1 MHPFTV
7 IEAVIAIN
15 AGKLVGVPTDTV
27 YGVAADPWSE
37 TGMKALFELKG
48 RGPEHPIALL
58 VADLEQAHELVT
70 ITSQAQRLAD
80 EFWPGPLTLVLPA
93 ASGLPAWIGDQT
105 RGTVGVR
112 VPQHPV
118 ALDLLDKAGTLA
130 VTSANRTGEEAA
142 IDDEQA
148 REVFGDAVTG
158 YLAGAGSAGTASTVL
173 DATSDP
179 PVLLRAGPVAWPR
192 EDVDES

>member
-7 IEAVIAIN
+7 IEAVIALN
-15 AGKLVGVPTDTV
+15 AGGLVGVPTDTV

-37 TGMKALFELKG
+37 SGMNALFDLKG
-48 RGPEHPIALL
+48 RGPEHPVALL
-58 VADLEQAHELVT
+58 VADLEQAHELVV
-70 ITSQAQRLAD
+70 ITALAERLAA

-93 ASGLPAWIGDQT
+93 ARDLPPWIGDQA

-130 VTSANRTGEEAA
+130 VTSANRSGEEAA
-142 IDDEQA
+142 VDHEQA
-148 REVFGDAVTG
+148 LQIFGDAMIG
-158 YLAGAGSAGTASTVL
+158 YLQGAGSAGLASTVL
-173 DATSDP
+173 DATVDP
-179 PVLLRAGPVAWPR
+179 PAVLRAGPVAWPR
-192 EDVDES
+192 EDGDEG

>member
-7 IEAVIAIN
+7 IEAVIALN

-37 TGMKALFELKG
+37 SGMNALFDLKG
-48 RGPEHPIALL
+48 RGPEHPVALL
-58 VADLEQAHELVT
+58 VADLEQAHELVV
-70 ITSQAQRLAD
+70 ITAKAERLAA

-93 ASGLPAWIGDQT
+93 ARDLPPWIGDQA

-130 VTSANRTGEEAA
+130 VTSANRSGEEAA
-142 IDDEQA
+142 VDHEQA
-148 REVFGDAVTG
+148 LQIFGDEVTG
-158 YLAGAGSAGTASTVL
+158 YLEGVGSAGLASTVL
-173 DATSDP
+173 DATVDP
-179 PVLLRAGPVAWPR
+179 PAVLRAGPVAWPR
-192 EDVDES
+192 EDGDEG

>member
-7 IEAVIAIN
+7 IEAVIALN

-37 TGMKALFELKG
+37 SGMNALFDLKG
-48 RGPEHPIALL
+48 RGPEHPVALL
-58 VADLEQAHELVT
+58 VADLEQAHELVD
-70 ITSQAQRLAD
+70 ITAIAERLAA
-80 EFWPGPLTLVLPA
+80 EFWPGPLTLVVPA
-93 ASGLPAWIGDQT
+93 ARDLPPWIGDQA

-130 VTSANRTGEEAA
+130 VTSANRSGEEAA
-142 IDDEQA
+142 VDHEQA
-148 REVFGDAVTG
+148 VQIFGNEVIG
-158 YLAGAGSAGTASTVL
+158 YLEGAGSAGLASTVL
-173 DATSDP
+173 DATVDP
-179 PVLLRAGPVAWPR
+179 PAVLRAGPVAWPR
-192 EDVDES
+192 EDGDEG

>member
-7 IEAVIAIN
+7 IEAVIALN

-37 TGMKALFELKG
+37 SGMNALFDLKG
-48 RGPEHPIALL
+48 RGPEHPVALL
-58 VADLEQAHELVT
+58 VADLEQAHELVD
-70 ITSQAQRLAD
+70 ITAIAERLAA

-93 ASGLPAWIGDQT
+93 ARDLPPWIGDQA

-130 VTSANRTGEEAA
+130 VTSANRSGEEAA
-142 IDDEQA
+142 VDHEQA
-148 REVFGDAVTG
+148 VQIFGNEVIG
-158 YLAGAGSAGTASTVL
+158 YLEGAGSAGLASTVL
-173 DATSDP
+173 DATVDP
-179 PVLLRAGPVAWPR
+179 PVVLRAGPVAWPR
-192 EDVDES
+192 EDGDEG

>member
-1 MHPFTV
+1 MKTRLCV
-7 IEAVIAIN
+7 VGLCA

-37 TGMKALFELKG
+37 SGMTALFDLKG
-48 RGPEHPIALL
+48 RGPEHPVALL
-58 VADLEQAHELVT
+58 VADLEQAHELVV
-70 ITSQAQRLAD
+70 ITAISQRLAD

-93 ASGLPAWIGDQT
+93 ARDLPVWIGDQA

-130 VTSANRTGEEAA
+130 VTSANRSGEEAA
-142 IDDEQA
+142 VDDAQA
-148 REVFGDAVTG
+148 REVFGDAVIG

-173 DATSDP
+173 DATVDP
-179 PVLLRAGPVAWPR
+179 PAVLRAGPVAWPQ
-192 EDVDES
+192 EGLDES

>member
-7 IEAVIAIN
+7 VEAVIALN

-37 TGMKALFELKG
+37 SGMNALFDLKG
-48 RGPEHPIALL
+48 RGPEHPVALL
-58 VADLEQAHELVT
+58 VADLEQAHELVV
-70 ITSQAQRLAD
+70 ITALAERLAA

-93 ASGLPAWIGDQT
+93 ARDLPPWIGDQA

-130 VTSANRTGEEAA
+130 VTSANRSGEKAA
-142 IDDEQA
+142 VDHKQA
-148 REVFGDAVTG
+148 LQIFGDAVIG
-158 YLAGAGSAGTASTVL
+158 YLEGAGSAGLASTVL
-173 DATSDP
+173 DATVDP
-179 PVLLRAGPVAWPR
+179 PAVLRAGPVAWPR
-192 EDVDES
+192 EEGDEG

>member
-7 IEAVIAIN
+7 VEAVIALN

-37 TGMKALFELKG
+37 SGMNALFDLKG
-48 RGPEHPIALL
+48 RGPEHPVALL
-58 VADLEQAHELVT
+58 VADLEQAHELVV
-70 ITSQAQRLAD
+70 ITALAERLAA

-93 ASGLPAWIGDQT
+93 ARDLPPWIGDQA

-130 VTSANRTGEEAA
+130 VTSANRSGAEAA
-142 IDDEQA
+142 VDHKQA
-148 REVFGDAVTG
+148 LQIFGDAVIG
-158 YLAGAGSAGTASTVL
+158 YLEGAGSAGLASTVL
-173 DATSDP
+173 DATVDP
-179 PVLLRAGPVAWPR
+179 PALLRAGPVAWPR
-192 EDVDES
+192 EDGDEG

>member
-7 IEAVIAIN
+7 IEAVIALN

-37 TGMKALFELKG
+37 SGMNALFHLKG
-48 RGPEHPIALL
+48 RGPEHPVALL
-58 VADLEQAHELVT
+58 VADLEQAHELVV
-70 ITSQAQRLAD
+70 ITALAERLAA

-93 ASGLPAWIGDQT
+93 ARDLPPWIGDQA

-130 VTSANRTGEEAA
+130 VTSANRSGEEAA
-142 IDDEQA
+142 VDHEQA
-148 REVFGDAVTG
+148 LQIFGDAVIG
-158 YLAGAGSAGTASTVL
+158 YLEGAGSAGLASTVL
-173 DATSDP
+173 DATVDP
-179 PVLLRAGPVAWPR
+179 PAVLRAGPVAWPR
-192 EDVDES
+192 EDGDEG

>member
-7 IEAVIAIN
+7 IEAVIALN

-37 TGMKALFELKG
+37 SGMNALFDLKG
-48 RGPEHPIALL
+48 RGPEHPVALL
-58 VADLEQAHELVT
+58 VADLEQAHELVV
-70 ITSQAQRLAD
+70 ITAKAERLAA

-93 ASGLPAWIGDQT
+93 ARDLPPWIGDQA

-130 VTSANRTGEEAA
+130 VTSANRSGEEAA
-142 IDDEQA
+142 VDHEQA
-148 REVFGDAVTG
+148 LQIFGDEVTG
-158 YLAGAGSAGTASTVL
+158 YLEGAGSAGLASTVL
-173 DATSDP
+173 DATVDP
-179 PVLLRAGPVAWPR
+179 PAVLRAGPVAWPR
-192 EDVDES
+192 EEGDEG

>member
-7 IEAVIAIN
+7 IEAVIALN
-15 AGKLVGVPTDTV
+15 AGGLVGVPTDTV

-37 TGMKALFELKG
+37 SGMNALFDLKG
-48 RGPEHPIALL
+48 RGPEHPVALL
-58 VADLEQAHELVT
+58 VANLEQAHELVD
-70 ITSQAQRLAD
+70 ITALAERLAA

-93 ASGLPAWIGDQT
+93 ARDLPPWIGDQA

-130 VTSANRTGEEAA
+130 VTSANRSGEEAA
-142 IDDEQA
+142 VDHEQA
-148 REVFGDAVTG
+148 LQIFGDAMIG
-158 YLAGAGSAGTASTVL
+158 YLQGAGSAGLASTVL
-173 DATSDP
+173 DATVDP
-179 PVLLRAGPVAWPR
+179 PAVLRAGPVAWPR
-192 EDVDES
+192 EDGDEG

>member
-7 IEAVIAIN
+7 IEAVIALN

-37 TGMKALFELKG
+37 SGMNALFDLKG
-48 RGPEHPIALL
+48 RGPEHPVALL
-58 VADLEQAHELVT
+58 VADLEQAHELVV
-70 ITSQAQRLAD
+70 ITAIAERLAA

-93 ASGLPAWIGDQT
+93 ARDLPPWIGDQA

-130 VTSANRTGEEAA
+130 VTSANRSGEEAA
-142 IDDEQA
+142 ADHEQA
-148 REVFGDAVTG
+148 LQIFGDAVIG
-158 YLAGAGSAGTASTVL
+158 YLEGAGSAGLASTVL
-173 DATSDP
+173 DATVDP
-179 PVLLRAGPVAWPR
+179 PAVLRAGPVAWPR
-192 EDVDES
+192 EDGDEG

>member
-7 IEAVIAIN
+7 IEAVIALN
-15 AGKLVGVPTDTV
+15 AGRLVGVPTDTV

-37 TGMKALFELKG
+37 SGMNALFELKG
-48 RGPEHPIALL
+48 RGPEHPVALL
-58 VADLEQAHELVT
+58 VADLEQAHELVV
-70 ITSQAQRLAD
+70 ITAIAERLAA

-93 ASGLPAWIGDQT
+93 ARDLPPWIGDQA

-130 VTSANRTGEEAA
+130 VTSANRSGEEAA
-142 IDDEQA
+142 VDHEQA
-148 REVFGDAVTG
+148 LQIFGDEVTG
-158 YLAGAGSAGTASTVL
+158 YLEGAGSAGLASTVL
-173 DATSDP
+173 DATVDP
-179 PVLLRAGPVAWPR
+179 PVVLRAGPVAWPR
-192 EDVDES
+192 EDGDEG

>member
-7 IEAVIAIN
+7 IEAVIALN
-15 AGKLVGVPTDTV
+15 AGRLVGVPTDTV

-37 TGMKALFELKG
+37 SGMNALFELKG
-48 RGPEHPIALL
+48 RGPEHPVALL
-58 VADLEQAHELVT
+58 VADLEQAHELVV
-70 ITSQAQRLAD
+70 ITAIAERLAA

-93 ASGLPAWIGDQT
+93 ARDLPPWIGDQA

-130 VTSANRTGEEAA
+130 VTSANRSGEEAA
-142 IDDEQA
+142 VDHEQA
-148 REVFGDAVTG
+148 LQIFGDAVIG
-158 YLAGAGSAGTASTVL
+158 YLEGAGSAGLASTVL
-173 DATSDP
+173 DATVDP
-179 PVLLRAGPVAWPR
+179 PAVLRAGPVAWPR
-192 EDVDES
+192 EDGDEG

>member
-7 IEAVIAIN
+7 IEAVIALN

-37 TGMKALFELKG
+37 SGMNALFDLKG
-48 RGPEHPIALL
+48 RGPEHPVALL
-58 VADLEQAHELVT
+58 VADLEQAHELVV
-70 ITSQAQRLAD
+70 ITARAERLAA

-93 ASGLPAWIGDQT
+93 ARDLPPWIGDQA

-130 VTSANRTGEEAA
+130 VTSANRSGEEAA
-142 IDDEQA
+142 VDHEQA
-148 REVFGDAVTG
+148 LQIFGDAVIG
-158 YLAGAGSAGTASTVL
+158 YLEGAGSAGLASTVL
-173 DATSDP
+173 DATVDP
-179 PVLLRAGPVAWPR
+179 PVVLRAGPVAWPR
-192 EDVDES
+192 EDGDEG

>member
-7 IEAVIAIN
+7 IEAVIALN

-37 TGMKALFELKG
+37 SGMNALFDLKG
-48 RGPEHPIALL
+48 RGPEHPVALL
-58 VADLEQAHELVT
+58 VADLEQAHELVV
-70 ITSQAQRLAD
+70 ITAKAERLAA

-93 ASGLPAWIGDQT
+93 ARDLPPWIGDQA

-130 VTSANRTGEEAA
+130 VTSANRSGEEAA
-142 IDDEQA
+142 VDHEQA
-148 REVFGDAVTG
+148 LQIFGDEVTG
-158 YLAGAGSAGTASTVL
+158 YLEGAGSAGLASTVL
-173 DATSDP
+173 DATVDP
-179 PVLLRAGPVAWPR
+179 PAVLRAGPVAWPR
-192 EDVDES
+192 EDGDEG

>member
-7 IEAVIAIN
+7 IEAVIALN
-15 AGKLVGVPTDTV
+15 AGRLVGVPTDTV

-37 TGMKALFELKG
+37 SGMNALFDLKG
-48 RGPEHPIALL
+48 RGPEHPVALL
-58 VADLEQAHELVT
+58 VANLEQAHELVD
-70 ITSQAQRLAD
+70 ITALAERLAA

-93 ASGLPAWIGDQT
+93 ARDLPPWIGDQA

-130 VTSANRTGEEAA
+130 VTSANRSGEEAA
-142 IDDEQA
+142 VDHEQA
-148 REVFGDAVTG
+148 LQIFGDAVIG
-158 YLAGAGSAGTASTVL
+158 YLEGAGSAGLASTVL
-173 DATSDP
+173 DATVDP
-179 PVLLRAGPVAWPR
+179 PAVLRAGPVAWPR
-192 EDVDES
+192 EDGDEG

>member
-7 IEAVIAIN
+7 IEAVIALN

-37 TGMKALFELKG
+37 SGMSALFDLKG
-48 RGPEHPIALL
+48 RGPEHPVALL
-58 VADLEQAHELVT
+58 VADLEQAHELVV
-70 ITSQAQRLAD
+70 ITALAERLAA

-93 ASGLPAWIGDQT
+93 TRDLPPWIGDQA

-130 VTSANRTGEEAA
+130 VTSANRSGEEAA
-142 IDDEQA
+142 VDHEQA
-148 REVFGDAVTG
+148 LQIFGDEVTG
-158 YLAGAGSAGTASTVL
+158 YLEGAGSAGLASTVL
-173 DATSDP
+173 DATVDP
-179 PVLLRAGPVAWPR
+179 PAVLRAGPVAWPR
-192 EDVDES
+192 EEGDEG

>member
-7 IEAVIAIN
+7 IEAVIALN

-37 TGMKALFELKG
+37 AGMTALFELKG
-48 RGPEHPIALL
+48 RGPEHPVALL
-58 VADLEQAHELVT
+58 VADLVQAHELVV
-70 ITSQAQRLAD
+70 ITAIAQRLAD

-93 ASGLPAWIGDQT
+93 ARDLPVWIGDQA

-130 VTSANRTGEEAA
+130 VTSANRSGEEAA
-142 IDDEQA
+142 VDDTQA
-148 REVFGDAVTG
+148 REVFGDAVIG
-158 YLAGAGSAGTASTVL
+158 YLAGVGSAGTASTVL
-173 DATSDP
+173 DATVDP
-179 PVLLRAGPVAWPR
+179 PAVLRAGPVAWPQ
-192 EDVDES
+192 EGVDEG

>member
-7 IEAVIAIN
+7 IEAVIALN

-37 TGMKALFELKG
+37 SGMNALFDLKG
-48 RGPEHPIALL
+48 RGPEHPVALL
-58 VADLEQAHELVT
+58 VADLEQAHELVV
-70 ITSQAQRLAD
+70 ITALAERLAA

-93 ASGLPAWIGDQT
+93 ARDLPPWIGDQA

-130 VTSANRTGEEAA
+130 VTSANRSGEEAA
-142 IDDEQA
+142 VDHEQA
-148 REVFGDAVTG
+148 LQIFGDAVIG
-158 YLAGAGSAGTASTVL
+158 YLEGAGSAGLASTVL
-173 DATSDP
+173 DATVDP
-179 PVLLRAGPVAWPR
+179 PAVLRAGPVAWPR
-192 EDVDES
+192 EDGDEG

>member
-7 IEAVIAIN
+7 IEAVIALN

-37 TGMKALFELKG
+37 SGMNALFDLKG
-48 RGPEHPIALL
+48 RGPEHPVALL
-58 VADLEQAHELVT
+58 VADLEQAHELVV
-70 ITSQAQRLAD
+70 ITAIAERLAA

-93 ASGLPAWIGDQT
+93 ARDLPPWIGDQA

-130 VTSANRTGEEAA
+130 VTSANRSGEEAA
-142 IDDEQA
+142 VDHEQA
-148 REVFGDAVTG
+148 LQIFGDAVIG
-158 YLAGAGSAGTASTVL
+158 YLEGAGSAGLASTVL
-173 DATSDP
+173 DATVDP
-179 PVLLRAGPVAWPR
+179 PAVLRAGPVAWPR
-192 EDVDES
+192 EDGDEG

>member
-1 MHPFTV
+1 MHPFSV
-7 IEAVIAIN
+7 IEAVIALN

-27 YGVAADPWSE
+27 YGVAALPSSE
-37 TGMKALFELKG
+37 TGMNALFELKG

-58 VADLEQAHELVT
+58 VADLEQAHELVS
-70 ITSQAQRLAD
+70 ITAMAQRLAE

-93 ASGLPAWIGDQT
+93 ARNLPHWIGDQA

-130 VTSANRTGEEAA
+130 VTSANRSGEEAA
-142 IDDEQA
+142 VDHEQA
-148 REVFGDAVTG
+148 RQVFGDAVAG
-158 YLAGAGSAGTASTVL
+158 YLEGEGAAGLASTVL
-173 DATSDP
+173 DATVDP
-179 PVLLRAGPVAWPR
+179 PVVLRAGPITLPQ
-192 EDVDES
+192 EGTDEG

>member
-7 IEAVIAIN
+7 IEAVIALN
-15 AGKLVGVPTDTV
+15 AGRLVGVPTDTV

-37 TGMKALFELKG
+37 SGMNALFDLKG
-48 RGPEHPIALL
+48 RGPEHPVALL
-58 VADLEQAHELVT
+58 VADLEQAHELVV
-70 ITSQAQRLAD
+70 ITAIAERLAR

-93 ASGLPAWIGDQT
+93 TRDLPPWIGDQA

-130 VTSANRTGEEAA
+130 VTSANRSGEEAA
-142 IDDEQA
+142 VDHEQA
-148 REVFGDAVTG
+148 LLVFGDAVIG
-158 YLAGAGSAGTASTVL
+158 YLEGAGSAGLASTVL
-173 DATSDP
+173 DATVDP
-179 PVLLRAGPVAWPR
+179 PAVLRAGPVAWPR
-192 EDVDES
+192 EDGDEG

>member
-7 IEAVIAIN
+7 IEAVIALN

-37 TGMKALFELKG
+37 SGMSALFELKG
-48 RGPEHPIALL
+48 RGPEHPVALL
-58 VADLEQAHELVT
+58 VADLEQAHELVV
-70 ITSQAQRLAD
+70 ITALAERLAA

-93 ASGLPAWIGDQT
+93 ARDLPPWIGDQA

-130 VTSANRTGEEAA
+130 VTSANRSGEEAA
-142 IDDEQA
+142 VDHEQA
-148 REVFGDAVTG
+148 LQIFGGAVIG
-158 YLAGAGSAGTASTVL
+158 YLEGAGSAGLASTVL
-173 DATSDP
+173 DATVDP
-179 PVLLRAGPVAWPR
+179 PAVLRAGPVAWPR
-192 EDVDES
+192 EEGDEG